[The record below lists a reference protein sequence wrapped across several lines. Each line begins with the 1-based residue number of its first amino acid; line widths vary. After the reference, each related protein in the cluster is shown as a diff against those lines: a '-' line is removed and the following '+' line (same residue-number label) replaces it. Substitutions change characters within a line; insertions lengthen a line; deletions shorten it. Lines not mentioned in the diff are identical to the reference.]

1 MLNHM
6 AEEGWCVQL
15 ALNPEDFW
23 VFMVHD
29 RRPVHYTVA
38 SVITELVKW
47 CWEVTLSLL
56 CLRCPTL
63 RCFPY
68 GAGCRSVRRTAQS
81 APSPAALPAPSACF
95 TVQHGSG
102 KGEIGH
108 EHNYGWRW
116 VQQIDRTHSVEE
128 REGVYTGAGPRSKR
142 HQRALEGNVCTLCGK
157 WNCTWL
163 RLSSWFIYS

>member
-1 MLNHM
+1 MLGKKCLHFNNYFKKEKKVVKTNKKACRFIMLNHM

-15 ALNPEDFW
+15 ALNAEDFW

-95 TVQHGSG
+95 TVEHGSG

-108 EHNYGWRW
+108 EHNYG
-116 VQQIDRTHSVEE
+116 
-128 REGVYTGAGPRSKR
+128 
-142 HQRALEGNVCTLCGK
+142 
-157 WNCTWL
+157 
-163 RLSSWFIYS
+163 